1 MPGYY
6 EVTSVDKVNGWNDED
21 FYVAEVEYGLKFLKG
36 FKMDYTIK
44 TSRENAAKLPP
55 KTDEPTSKAAI
66 SIYVS
71 IALSFFSIA
80 LLIADVN
87 NALEI
92 AYFSSF
98 VLAISLSIGLASA
111 CQKLKII
118 FNKTK

>member
-1 MPGYY
+1 
-6 EVTSVDKVNGWNDED
+6 V
-21 FYVAEVEYGLKFLKG
+21 
-36 FKMDYTIK
+36 DYTIR
-44 TSRENAAKLPP
+44 TYRENAATLPP

-66 SIYVS
+66 FIYLS

-98 VLAISLSIGLASA
+98 ALAISLSIGLPSA

-118 FNKTK
+118 LNNIK